1 MAEPKSLMSRET
13 SKHSIMKKLLFFVA
27 LISLSA
33 LAGAQV
39 SSNALGARLYG
50 GDTFSAAE
58 LSYQKGLNERN
69 RFELDA
75 SFAFRNDFNRFALV
89 GIYQWHW
96 NIAGGF
102 NWYAGPGASL
112 AYDNFESSTYVNVGL
127 GGQIGIEYKFRDFP
141 MHVSL
146 DTRPIWDFL
155 GEVHGL
161 GWGAAL
167 GLRFT
172 W

>member
-1 MAEPKSLMSRET
+1 
-13 SKHSIMKKLLFFVA
+13 MKKLLFFAA

-75 SFAFRNDFNRFALV
+75 SFGFRNDFSRFALV

-96 NIAGGF
+96 NIVGGF
-102 NWYAGPGASL
+102 NWYVGPGASL
-112 AYDNFESSTYVNVGL
+112 AYDNFESSTYVNIGF

-155 GEVHGL
+155 GEVNGL